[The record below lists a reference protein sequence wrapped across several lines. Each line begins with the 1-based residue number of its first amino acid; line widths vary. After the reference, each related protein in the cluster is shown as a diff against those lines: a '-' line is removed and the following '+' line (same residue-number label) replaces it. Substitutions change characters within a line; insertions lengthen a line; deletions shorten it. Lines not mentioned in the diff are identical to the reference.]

1 MFKRINHMINIRIQK
16 VDIKPRKR
24 GLWSPLRGKSGVY
37 AFLKD
42 DEALY
47 IGRSKNL
54 YQRLIAHFSRS
65 GIHKVLPFDEV
76 VFIFCDNHKE
86 LEKRL
91 IEYFDPDYNG
101 SLTQKIY

>member
-1 MFKRINHMINIRIQK
+1 MISLRIQK
-16 VDIKPRKR
+16 SDIKARKR
-24 GLWSPLRGKSGVY
+24 GLWSPLRGESGVY

-54 YQRLIAHFSRS
+54 YQRLIAHFSKS
-65 GIHKVLPFDEV
+65 GIHKALPFDEV
-76 VFIFCDNHKE
+76 VFIFCDNHRV

-91 IEYFDPDYNG
+91 IDYFDPEYNG
-101 SLTQKIY
+101 GLTQKIYHG

>member
-1 MFKRINHMINIRIQK
+1 MINLRIQK
-16 VDIKPRKR
+16 SDIKPRKR
-24 GLWSPLRGKSGVY
+24 GLWSLLRGESGVY

-54 YQRLIAHFSRS
+54 YQRLIGHFSKS

-86 LEKRL
+86 VEKKL
-91 IEYFDPDYNG
+91 IEHFNPEYNG